1 MSSSI
6 TDEKISG
13 EQQQP
18 AGRKLYYNT
27 STFAEPPLVDEEGNP
42 INYEPEVYNPD
53 HEKLYHNPSLPAQ
66 SIQDTRDDELLE
78 RVYSQDQ
85 GVEYEEDEEDKPNLS
100 AASIKSYA
108 LTRFTS
114 LLHIHEFSW
123 ENVNPIPELRKMT
136 WQNWNYFLWVI
147 LRGCLRLGPSFAFQ
161 YQSLHWLNYM
171 TDQPR
176 TSPGGWDWCYLFVQ
190 QVLSYLVYGQI
201 SLPESGRTLH
211 VCSYLSLHNS
221 VLHGVTHMRNFWA

>member
-136 WQNWNYFLWVI
+136 WQNWNYFFM
-147 LRGCLRLGPSFAFQ
+147 GYFA
-161 YQSLHWLNYM
+161 WLSAAWAFFCVSVSVAPLAELYDRP
-171 TDQPR
+171 TKDI
-176 TSPGGWDWCYLFVQ
+176 TWGWDWCYLFVQ